1 MEEVLTLILEHGVY
15 PVLMAT
21 LIIIVLVMFKRFG
34 DLTKRLPES
43 KQPRSPE
50 QKQEI
55 KENEKKGSETN
66 TFINIQINTLRELSH
81 ANRVLVFLYHNG
93 YYTVNGKSFQK
104 MSVTHESIDMVTAP
118 VMQFS
123 QNLPRQS
130 YPLIQEKLFQAKH
143 YENND
148 IETIKAEDPVS
159 YYMFNQRGTK
169 AIYLR
174 GIYDQVDGFC
184 LGFLCIEYGHE
195 DIENFDEIKI
205 QAAVAAER
213 IGAAL
218 AVAGDETKK
227 KGEDRK

>member
-15 PVLMAT
+15 PVLMTT
-21 LIIIVLVMFKRFG
+21 LIIIVLAMFKRFG
-34 DLTKRLPES
+34 ELTKRLPEPKHPHS
-43 KQPRSPE
+43 LER
-50 QKQEI
+50 KQEI

-66 TFINIQINTLRELSH
+66 TFICIQINTLRELSR

-130 YPLIQEKLFQAKH
+130 YPLIQEKLLHAKH
-143 YENND
+143 YENKD
-148 IETIKAEDPVS
+148 IESIKEEDPMS

-174 GIYDQVDGFC
+174 GIYDEVDGFC

-195 DIENFDEIKI
+195 DLENFDEIKI
-205 QAAVAAER
+205 HAAVAAER

-218 AVAGDETKK
+218 AVAGDEIKK
-227 KGEDRK
+227 KGEDKK

>member
-21 LIIIVLVMFKRFG
+21 LIIIVLIMFKRFS
-34 DLTKRLPES
+34 DLTKHLPEP

-50 QKQEI
+50 QKQEV
-55 KENEKKGSETN
+55 KENEKKGTEMN
-66 TFINIQINTLRELSH
+66 TFINIQIDTLRELSR

-123 QNLPRQS
+123 QTLPRQS
-130 YPLIQEKLFQAKH
+130 YPLIQKKLFEHKH
-143 YENND
+143 YENNN
-148 IETIKAEDPVS
+148 IETIKVEDPVS

-169 AIYLR
+169 AFYLR
-174 GIYDQVDGFC
+174 GIYDEIDGFC
-184 LGFLCIEYGHE
+184 LGFLCVEYCSTN
-195 DIENFDEIKI
+195 INNLDEVKI
-205 QAAVAAER
+205 QAAITAER

-218 AVAGDETKK
+218 AIAGDDTKK
-227 KGEDRK
+227 ERGR